1 MTPLDNS
8 LFAICLFLSLSCLLK
23 WTELRR
29 LRALRFSRNL
39 AATLME
45 GVAEGGPSG
54 ATRG

>member
-29 LRALRFSRNL
+29 RRALRLRQSL
-39 AATLME
+39 ATALMDD
-45 GVAEGGPSG
+45 VAERRPI
-54 ATRG
+54 ATTA